1 MSQAKS
7 YAFFEGKFVAM
18 EDAKISIMTHGFL
31 YGTAVF
37 EGMRGYWSPKT
48 QEMYVFRMREHFE
61 RMFDSMKIMYLDINY
76 SVDELCDLTI
86 ELLRK
91 NAPKTDTYIRPSA
104 YKSGMRIGPTLTDNP
119 SEFCMFTVP
128 FGDYFHGAPGLK
140 VAVSNWRRVD
150 DNAIPARGKIIGAYA
165 NTALAKTDAVRA
177 GFDDCIVLAENG
189 HVSEGSAMNIFM
201 VRNGQLITTPVSE
214 NILEGITRDTIMEF
228 AASELGLNTVVRSV
242 DRSELYIADEL
253 FFCGTGAQV
262 APIIEVDRRPVGDGG
277 VGPISQKI
285 KDLYESICRG
295 EVPKFK
301 KWLTPV
307 YTASA
312 AAR

>member
-7 YAFFEGKFVAM
+7 YAFFEGKIVPM

-37 EGMRGYWSPKT
+37 EGMRGYWSEKT
-48 QEMYVFRMREHFE
+48 QELYIFRMREHFE

-228 AASELGLNTVVRSV
+228 AANELGLHTVVRSV

-262 APIIEVDRRPVGDGG
+262 APILEVDRRPVGDGG
-277 VGPISQKI
+277 VGPISEKI

-295 EVPKFK
+295 EVPKYK

-307 YTASA
+307 YTTSA

>member
-7 YAFFEGKFVAM
+7 YALFEGKIVPM

-37 EGMRGYWSPKT
+37 EGMRGYWSEKT
-48 QEMYVFRMREHFE
+48 KELYVFRMREHFE

-91 NAPKTDTYIRPSA
+91 NAPKTDTYIRPTA

-285 KDLYESICRG
+285 KDMYESICRG
-295 EVPKFK
+295 EVPKYK